1 MKQSADCH
9 CQSDQ
14 NKSTGH
20 LLTRLYRTLCSAMC
34 DSHVCALPSL
44 PQCLFFGAVHQELG
58 LDAFLEA
65 YRILDDVDEDVDDDF
80 VVDEM
85 ERILGQ
91 EKMGFI
97 GLIHQLLISEEFIF
111 HQ

>member
-1 MKQSADCH
+1 MR
-9 CQSDQ
+9 
-14 NKSTGH
+14 STRREYVHEIICRCRTPVLRDSYLQPYAHPLRFAPH
-20 LLTRLYRTLCSAMC
+20 LIRICT
-34 DSHVCALPSL
+34 HP
-44 PQCLFFGAVHQELG
+44 QELG